1 MKALLGFV
9 VVLVVL
15 LAATP
20 AALERWVDAQ
30 VAEVGAARAAL
41 AMEKAKQAAIETEAL
56 RRQAD
61 LEARVAAISA
71 AHRIE
76 LILAWQSIEFVFV
89 LALAG
94 AVVMGVYGL
103 VAAGVQAARLRARLI
118 YPQAGMAAGV
128 YPLVSTPQGMIE
140 PPAPRLA
147 TRREPPALTAAPA
160 QGMIEPPPPP
170 PLPGPP
176 DLVDLRTWQGDGL
189 PLGVSAAGPVS
200 VALDGSWSLGLVAGL
215 PGMGKSTALRC
226 MLAALARAPTPAQV
240 AICDCKGAE
249 FTALTGRRL
258 LWAPIARS
266 ADEVTGLLSLVDAE
280 LQRRFGL
287 LAAHDADN
295 FRAVGLAPLLLVID
309 ELSIVAQNR
318 VALTAV
324 TNLARLGRAA
334 GVLTIAATQRPAA
347 ASVSGDLRA
356 LADWTLVFAVER
368 RGEALICGAPG
379 AELLPRR
386 PGRGLFRRGATVELQ
401 AYACQGWRA
410 MMRALPAAIE
420 EPAPVR
426 IAAAPGS
433 CEGPAPERI
442 AAAPGSCEGP
452 APERIETKRER
463 ILRLHANGMS
473 LSAIA
478 WEVYGTVGG
487 AAFYQVKAVLA
498 EADTAAGE

>member
-94 AVVMGVYGL
+94 
-103 VAAGVQAARLRARLI
+103 
-118 YPQAGMAAGV
+118 
-128 YPLVSTPQGMIE
+128 
-140 PPAPRLA
+140 
-147 TRREPPALTAAPA
+147 
-160 QGMIEPPPPP
+160 
-170 PLPGPP
+170 
-176 DLVDLRTWQGDGL
+176 
-189 PLGVSAAGPVS
+189 
-200 VALDGSWSLGLVAGL
+200 
-215 PGMGKSTALRC
+215 
-226 MLAALARAPTPAQV
+226 
-240 AICDCKGAE
+240 
-249 FTALTGRRL
+249 
-258 LWAPIARS
+258 
-266 ADEVTGLLSLVDAE
+266 LLSLVDAE

-318 VALTAV
+318 EALTAV

-433 CEGPAPERI
+433 CEGPAPEH
-442 AAAPGSCEGP
+442 
-452 APERIETKRER
+452 IETKRER

>member
-15 LAATP
+15 LVVTP
-20 AALERWVDAQ
+20 AALDRWVDTQ
-30 VAEVGAARAAL
+30 VVEVGAARAAL

-61 LEARVAAISA
+61 LDARVAAVSA
-71 AHRIE
+71 AHQIE
-76 LILAWQSIEFVFV
+76 LNLAWQSIEFVFV
-89 LALAG
+89 LAMAG
-94 AVVMGVYGL
+94 AVVAGVYGL

-118 YPQAGMAAGV
+118 YPQAGMASGV
-128 YPLVSTPQGMIE
+128 YPLVSTPQGVIE

-160 QGMIEPPPPP
+160 APVMIEPPA
-170 PLPGPP
+170 PP

-226 MLAALARAPTPAQV
+226 MLAALARAPAPVHV

-249 FTALTGRRL
+249 FTALAGRRL

-266 ADEVTGLLSLVDAE
+266 ADEVAGLLNLVDTE

-318 VALTAV
+318 DALTAI
-324 TNLARLGRAA
+324 TNLARLGRSA
-334 GVLTIAATQRPAA
+334 GVLTIAATQRPTA
-347 ASVSGDLRA
+347 ASISGDLRA
-356 LADWTLVFAVER
+356 LTDWALVFAVER
-368 RGEALICGAPG
+368 RGEAMVCGVPG
-379 AELLPRR
+379 AESLPRR

-401 AYACQGWRA
+401 AYACPGWRG
-410 MMRALPAAIE
+410 MMRSLPAAIE
-420 EPAPVR
+420 GPAQTR
-426 IAAAPGS
+426 IEGSAQIRVEAAPAVIEGS
-433 CEGPAPERI
+433 AQTRFEAE
-442 AAAPGSCEGP
+442 
-452 APERIETKRER
+452 RER

-478 WEVYGTVGG
+478 RTVYGTAGG
-487 AAFYQVKAVLA
+487 AAFYQVKAVLT
-498 EADTAAGE
+498 ETDTTTG

>member
-15 LAATP
+15 LVVTP
-20 AALERWVDAQ
+20 AALDRWVDTQ
-30 VAEVGAARAAL
+30 VVEVGAARAAL

-61 LEARVAAISA
+61 LDARVAAVSA

-76 LILAWQSIEFVFV
+76 LNLAWQSIEFVFV
-89 LALAG
+89 LAMAG
-94 AVVMGVYGL
+94 AVVAGVYGL

-118 YPQAGMAAGV
+118 YPQAGMASGV
-128 YPLVSTPQGMIE
+128 YPLVSTPQGVIE
-140 PPAPRLA
+140 PPA
-147 TRREPPALTAAPA
+147 
-160 QGMIEPPPPP
+160 
-170 PLPGPP
+170 PP

-226 MLAALARAPTPAQV
+226 MLAALARAPAPVHV

-249 FTALTGRRL
+249 FTALAGRRL

-266 ADEVTGLLSLVDAE
+266 ADEVAGLLNLVDTE

-318 VALTAV
+318 DALTAI
-324 TNLARLGRAA
+324 TNLARLGRSA
-334 GVLTIAATQRPAA
+334 GVLTIAATQRPTA
-347 ASVSGDLRA
+347 ASISGDLRA
-356 LADWTLVFAVER
+356 LTDWALVFAVER
-368 RGEALICGAPG
+368 RGEAMVCGVPG
-379 AELLPRR
+379 AESLPRR

-401 AYACQGWRA
+401 AYACPGWRG
-410 MMRALPAAIE
+410 MMRSLPAAIE
-420 EPAPVR
+420 GPAQTR
-426 IAAAPGS
+426 IEGSAQIRVEAAPAVIEGS
-433 CEGPAPERI
+433 AQTRFEAE
-442 AAAPGSCEGP
+442 
-452 APERIETKRER
+452 RER

-478 WEVYGTVGG
+478 RTVYGTAGG
-487 AAFYQVKAVLA
+487 AAFYQVKAVLT
-498 EADTAAGE
+498 ETDTTTG